1 MWYEGMQHINTNLN
15 KQKQTKPKR
24 TVHLTKLSLFLIR
37 IVVTVIVLLFSPGYT
52 YIEKV
57 FTDCFATGPH
67 GELLLVIVT
76 VISAWMLVWAIQQYI
91 IETRKENVNKRNISK
106 SC

>member
-1 MWYEGMQHINTNLN
+1 MWYEGMQYINSISAE
-15 KQKQTKPKR
+15 QKHTKPKR

-37 IVVTVIVLLFSPGYT
+37 IVVTAIVLLFSPGYS
-52 YIEKV
+52 YIAKV

-67 GELLLVIVT
+67 GEILLVIVT
-76 VISAWMLVWAIQQYI
+76 VISAWTFVWAIQQYI